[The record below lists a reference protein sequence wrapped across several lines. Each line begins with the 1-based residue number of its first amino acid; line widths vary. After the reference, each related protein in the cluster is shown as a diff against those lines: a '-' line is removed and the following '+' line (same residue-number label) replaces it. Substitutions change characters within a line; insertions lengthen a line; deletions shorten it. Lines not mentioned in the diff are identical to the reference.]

1 MTVMVFEEN
10 LILWIVTSILGLAV
24 AKLALEF
31 KKQAAIRNG
40 VRAILRDRILNAY
53 NHYYEKGYAPFYAV
67 ENVTNMYQAYHRLG
81 GNGAVTEIYHKFLKL
96 PQIST
101 EDDERR

>member
-1 MTVMVFEEN
+1 MVFEEN

-53 NHYYEKGYAPFYAV
+53 NHYYDKGYAPFYAI

-101 EDDERR
+101 VEDEGR